1 VAFGLSRS
9 DASVSATALAV
20 CLSGLSTE
28 ETQHMAK
35 YNSIETLAHVAL
47 VDGGKLR
54 ITFDEFWSVFIEYP
68 KNTTWDVLATK
79 EPPKETLAVFG
90 GRGEPL
96 SKVANRAN
104 GILGSKIK
112 EKSE

>member
-1 VAFGLSRS
+1 MK
-9 DASVSATALAV
+9 
-20 CLSGLSTE
+20 

-35 YNSIETLAHVAL
+35 YNSVETLAHLAL
-47 VDGGKLR
+47 AEGGKLS
-54 ITFDEFWSVFIEYP
+54 ITFDEFWSVFVQYP
-68 KNTTWDVLATK
+68 DNTTWYVLDTK
-79 EPPKETLAVFG
+79 EPKKKTLAVFG

-104 GILGSKIK
+104 GILGSKIR

>member
-1 VAFGLSRS
+1 
-9 DASVSATALAV
+9 
-20 CLSGLSTE
+20 
-28 ETQHMAK
+28 MAK
-35 YNSIETLAHVAL
+35 YNSIETLSHLAL
-47 VDGGKLR
+47 AEGGKLR

-79 EPPKETLAVFG
+79 EPPKKTLAVFG

-112 EKSE
+112 EMNDVTT

>member
-1 VAFGLSRS
+1 
-9 DASVSATALAV
+9 
-20 CLSGLSTE
+20 
-28 ETQHMAK
+28 MAK
-35 YNSIETLAHVAL
+35 YNSIETLAHLAL
-47 VDGGKLR
+47 AEGGKLR
-54 ITFDEFWSVFIEYP
+54 ITFNEFWSVFIEYP

-79 EPPKETLAVFG
+79 EPPKKTLAVFG

-112 EKSE
+112 EMNDATT

>member
-1 VAFGLSRS
+1 
-9 DASVSATALAV
+9 
-20 CLSGLSTE
+20 
-28 ETQHMAK
+28 MAK
-35 YNSIETLAHVAL
+35 YKSVETLAQLAL
-47 VDGGKLR
+47 AEGGKLR
-54 ITFDEFWSVFIEYP
+54 ITFNEFWCVFIEYP

-79 EPPKETLAVFG
+79 EPPKKALAVFG

>member
-1 VAFGLSRS
+1 
-9 DASVSATALAV
+9 
-20 CLSGLSTE
+20 
-28 ETQHMAK
+28 MAK
-35 YNSIETLAHVAL
+35 YNSIETLAHLAL
-47 VDGGKLR
+47 AEGGKLR
-54 ITFDEFWSVFIEYP
+54 ITFNEFWCVFIEYP

-79 EPPKETLAVFG
+79 EPPNKALAVFG

-112 EKSE
+112 EMNDVTT